1 MVGMPNKL
9 AAYSSGGTLWL
20 PVKVLW
26 SFVVIDNDDVVK
38 GKVFSNPMMDAK
50 SSYHFLQDL
59 LMVVLLQKFL
69 HDL

>member
-38 GKVFSNPMMDAK
+38 GKVFSFRSFSMICDGNTFKDTSILK
-50 SSYHFLQDL
+50 
-59 LMVVLLQKFL
+59 
-69 HDL
+69 